1 MVMAMLFDY
10 ACNCFVMNAMS
21 WLPSSYDEVYKLAA
35 ICAIILGG
43 GWAIKTWRHQERL
56 RKVKEEPGFECQ
68 MEFSQAKLSYG
79 DILLAIDVV
88 TTNTG
93 VWPLWPA
100 TEKASI
106 SVKAIDLPTSQGLI
120 EEGADSKADAVL
132 FPAAGRGKMRLEPST
147 RTVFSAFFK
156 AKANQ
161 LYSVQFDLPANDSGQ
176 GWHWKNRR
184 VIYVS
189 DESLRPEAT

>member
-21 WLPSSYDEVYKLAA
+21 WLPSSYDEAYKLAL
-35 ICAIILGG
+35 ICAIIVGAA
-43 GWAIKTWRHQERL
+43 WAYKTWRHQERL

-68 MEFSQAKLSYG
+68 MEFSQAKLPDG

-100 TEKASI
+100 TEGASI

>member
-1 MVMAMLFDY
+1 MAILFEY
-10 ACNCFVMNAMS
+10 ACNRFLIDNMS

-35 ICAIILGG
+35 ICAILLGG
-43 GWAIKTWRHQERL
+43 AWAVKTWRHQEHL

-68 MEFSQAKLSYG
+68 MEFSQSKLSDG

-93 VWPLWPA
+93 VLPLWPA
-100 TEKASI
+100 TEQASI
-106 SVKAIDLPTSQGLI
+106 SVKAVDLPTSQGLI
-120 EEGADSKADAVL
+120 EEEAGSKPDAVL
-132 FPAAGRGKMRLEPST
+132 FPAAGRGKMRLEPGT

-161 LYSVQFDLPANDSGQ
+161 LYSVQFDMPENDTGE

-189 DESLRPEAT
+189 DESVTAKSR

>member
-68 MEFSQAKLSYG
+68 MEFSQAKLPDG

-88 TTNTG
+88 TKNTG